1 MTKGRNLLL
10 APVLLGAY
18 WMATS
23 RSGRS
28 RWGQLRQGRSWR
40 GGLGQSL
47 VQGLFGRSGLLRSI
61 VGRGGI
67 GRSLMGRSMV
77 PRLLR

>member
-23 RSGRS
+23 QSGRS
-28 RWGQLRQGRSWR
+28 RWGQLRQGRSHR

-47 VQGLFGRSGLLRSI
+47 MQALF
-61 VGRGGI
+61 GRGGI
-67 GRSLMGRSMV
+67 GRMLMGRSGGRSFMGRSM